1 VNGGMMA
8 WWQQLVALCVSLTAV
23 LVLLGLLGRWGHRM
37 WSTSRKFNRLLDQM
51 LGDKE
56 AGLPSLMDQLGD
68 IREEQDRQ
76 AAWQAEH
83 ARVHASTPNGR
94 AVQQPQHR
102 RRA

>member
-1 VNGGMMA
+1 MMT
-8 WWQQLVALCVSLTAV
+8 WWQQFVALCVGLTAV
-23 LVLLGLLGRWGHRM
+23 LALLGVLAKWGHRV

-56 AGLPSLMDQLGD
+56 AGLPSLMDQLGE

-83 ARVHASTPNGR
+83 ARVHAGANGR
-94 AVQQPQHR
+94 AVQQQR